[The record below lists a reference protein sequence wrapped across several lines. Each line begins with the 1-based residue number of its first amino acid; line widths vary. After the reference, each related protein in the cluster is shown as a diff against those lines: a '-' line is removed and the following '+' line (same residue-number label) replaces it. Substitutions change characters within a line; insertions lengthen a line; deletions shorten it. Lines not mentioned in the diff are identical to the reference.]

1 MHATCI
7 GCAQAVVEQH
17 AGRFP
22 DRSDVLATLPGIGR
36 STAAAIAAFCFGE
49 RVAILDGNVKR
60 VLTRVLGFDGDLAEA
75 AHERRLWALATEL
88 LPQADNEAYT
98 QGLMDLG
105 ATVCLARSP
114 QCLICPIH
122 THCVAE
128 RAGEPQRYPVKT
140 RKLKRGRREHVWLWL
155 RWRDRLW
162 LIQRPQQGV
171 WAGLWSLPEFD
182 SPEAFDA
189 ASAHWPGTVEPL
201 PSFTHTL
208 THLDWDAASVPLDFA
223 RLDDTGQARC
233 PHPGMAR
240 RPLGRPGRSIGDG
253 TAGPRCAS
261 CCSPRS
267 ERVKAAGPRLLD
279 HALAAQ
285 EFVHQLEPHRRI
297 RQLHQLLLGGQRDR
311 QDFAPAVGHPT
322 RAGEMIGRQKGLCA
336 LGLERCNGVRQ
347 AANGVELIGRRRH
360 RLVVGQ
366 GVVVWASHRPSA
378 CWRVLPMA
386 NRRVPRQ
393 RTCRMPG
400 CVLSTS
406 INSAITPV
414 ASRATLSSVRRT
426 SWPERNAT
434 TPKGRRSRRHTPIR
448 SR

>member
-1 MHATCI
+1 MPWVPARTRRARCSGPRPEAIHPPLIVSSVSVAGFATRIIEWQRTHGRHALPWQRTRDPYRVWLSEIMLQQTQVSTVI
-7 GCAQAVVEQH
+7 GYYQRFLDRFPDVQALAAAPQDDVLALWSGLGYYSRARNLHRCAQAVVEQH

-22 DRSDVLATLPGIGR
+22 DRSEVLATLPGIGR

-88 LPQADNEAYT
+88 LPQADIEAYT

-208 THLDWDAASVPLDFA
+208 THLDWTLHPCRWTLPDSTTPAKRDALTVAWPE
-223 RLDDTGQARC
+223 
-233 PHPGMAR
+233 
-240 RPLGRPGRSIGDG
+240 GRWVVQ
-253 TAGPRCAS
+253 
-261 CCSPRS
+261 
-267 ERVKAAGPRLLD
+267 EE
-279 HALAAQ
+279 ALAMGLPAP
-285 EFVHQLEPHRRI
+285 LRK
-297 RQLHQLLLGGQRDR
+297 LLL
-311 QDFAPAVGHPT
+311 
-322 RAGEMIGRQKGLCA
+322 
-336 LGLERCNGVRQ
+336 
-347 AANGVELIGRRRH
+347 
-360 RLVVGQ
+360 
-366 GVVVWASHRPSA
+366 
-378 CWRVLPMA
+378 
-386 NRRVPRQ
+386 
-393 RTCRMPG
+393 
-400 CVLSTS
+400 TS
-406 INSAITPV
+406 
-414 ASRATLSSVRRT
+414 L
-426 SWPERNAT
+426 
-434 TPKGRRSRRHTPIR
+434 
-448 SR
+448 